1 VSLRS
6 NTTAST
12 SVGAFFVE
20 LDVIGVRG
28 ESQIFA
34 KQKQL
39 RCIQFSGNLRVFI
52 SFTNEEPMSNN
63 NSPEKTFRL
72 GNVAAT
78 VWCNEAQ
85 GEKGTRTFRTVQLEQ
100 RYKEG
105 DQWKSSNRFTFDQ
118 LLRLRVCVESA
129 VDYIGKLEMDS

>member
-1 VSLRS
+1 
-6 NTTAST
+6 
-12 SVGAFFVE
+12 
-20 LDVIGVRG
+20 
-28 ESQIFA
+28 
-34 KQKQL
+34 
-39 RCIQFSGNLRVFI
+39 
-52 SFTNEEPMSNN
+52 MSN

-78 VWCNEAQ
+78 VWRNETQ
-85 GEKGTRTFRTVQLEQ
+85 GEKGTREFRTVQLEQ

-129 VDYIGKLEMDS
+129 VDHIGKQEMDS